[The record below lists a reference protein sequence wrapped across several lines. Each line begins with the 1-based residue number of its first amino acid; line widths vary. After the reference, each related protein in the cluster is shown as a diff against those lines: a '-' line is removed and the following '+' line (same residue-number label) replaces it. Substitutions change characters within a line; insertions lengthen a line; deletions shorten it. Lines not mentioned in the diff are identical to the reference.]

1 MVISPHTKPKLE
13 SETRII
19 GAHAGD
25 PRVVAAN
32 AVDTPTEG
40 TETPWRDTPPTNVS
54 STFETNNDHS
64 PPHDPD
70 TDPDDLDS
78 MHEDLVPPEG
88 EAGGTRSAGF
98 RLGQDAPPIETRTAV
113 EVFPP
118 ERESRPGAGAAAAN
132 QRGDV
137 SAGSPS
143 ERGRKPRSAGRSA
156 DMGMAV
162 VTVASGGM
170 PVVDVTPIASM
181 TPIKYGTPVTE
192 ATNGRGI
199 RVTKVVGATRAA
211 SR

>member
-1 MVISPHTKPKLE
+1 MITKRDKQTEPAARDEGAEKYREEWQARATREAPFEGEVDPASMVISPHTKPKIE
-13 SETRII
+13 SETKTI

-70 TDPDDLDS
+70 TNPDDLDS

-88 EAGGTRSAGF
+88 ELPAGKVRSAGF
-98 RLGQDAPPIETRTAV
+98 RLGQDPPPIETRTAV

-118 ERESRPGAGAAAAN
+118 ERE
-132 QRGDV
+132 
-137 SAGSPS
+137 
-143 ERGRKPRSAGRSA
+143 AGREPA
-156 DMGMAV
+156 RPRRTTGEPE
-162 VTVASGGM
+162 
-170 PVVDVTPIASM
+170 PVQKA
-181 TPIKYGTPVTE
+181 K
-192 ATNGRGI
+192 R
-199 RVTKVVGATRAA
+199 
-211 SR
+211 